1 MQYNFETIESESANV
16 HDYILKF
23 GKYKGSKLGELAS
36 DWDGRG
42 YLSYLITTSINQD
55 VINKV
60 EAVIDTTPHVV
71 PSLQQCSRVMIRFGQ
86 YKNMTLQEVVLKPD
100 GMDYLKYIVNWEKC
114 NPFLKIAIDVI
125 LDDFKK
131 QSSLRS

>member
-1 MQYNFETIESESANV
+1 MQYNFSTLDNENVSA
-16 HDYILKF
+16 HEFKLKF

-42 YLSYLITTSINQD
+42 YLSYLITTSINQE
-55 VINKV
+55 VIDKI
-60 EAVIDTTPHVV
+60 EAVITTTPHVV
-71 PSLQQCSRVMIRFGQ
+71 PSLKQCSLVVIRFGQ
-86 YKNMTLQEVVLKPD
+86 YKNMTLQEVVLKPN

-131 QSSLRS
+131 QLSLR

>member
-1 MQYNFETIESESANV
+1 MQYNFGTIEKENV
-16 HDYILKF
+16 NAHDFKLKF
-23 GKYKGSKLGELAS
+23 GKYKGSKLGDLAS

-55 VINKV
+55 VIDKV
-60 EAVIDTTPHVV
+60 EAVINTTPHVV
-71 PSLQQCSRVMIRFGQ
+71 PSLKQCSLVIIRFGQ
-86 YKNMTLQEVVLKPD
+86 YKNMSLQEVVLKPN
-100 GMDYLKYIVNWEKC
+100 GMDYLKYIINWEKC

-131 QSSLRS
+131 QLSLR

>member
-42 YLSYLITTSINQD
+42 YLSYLMTTSIDQD
-55 VINKV
+55 VIDKV
-60 EAVIDTTPHVV
+60 EAVINTTPHVV
-71 PSLQQCSRVMIRFGQ
+71 PSLKQCSLVIIRFGQ
-86 YKNMTLQEVVLKPD
+86 YKNMTLQEVVLKPN
-100 GMDYLKYIVNWEKC
+100 GMDYLKYIINWEKC

-125 LDDFKK
+125 LNDFKR
-131 QSSLRS
+131 QLSLR

>member
-1 MQYNFETIESESANV
+1 MQYNFETIESESVNV
-16 HDYILKF
+16 HDYVLKF

-42 YLSYLITTSINQD
+42 YLSYLITTSIDKD
-55 VINKV
+55 VIDKI
-60 EAVIDTTPHVV
+60 EAIINTTSHAI
-71 PSLQQCSRVMIRFGQ
+71 PSLNQCSLVVIRFGQ
-86 YKNMTLQEVVLKPD
+86 YKNMTLQDVVLKPN

-125 LDDFKK
+125 LSDFKK
-131 QSSLRS
+131 QLSLR